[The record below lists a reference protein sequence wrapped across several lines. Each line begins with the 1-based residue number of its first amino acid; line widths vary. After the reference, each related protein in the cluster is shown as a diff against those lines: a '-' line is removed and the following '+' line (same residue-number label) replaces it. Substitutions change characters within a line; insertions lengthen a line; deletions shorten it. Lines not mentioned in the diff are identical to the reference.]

1 MKLAEGRILA
11 DRYEIIEPIGAG
23 GMAIVYKALD
33 LKLERII
40 TVKVLREEYITDDDF
55 LKRFNIEARSAA
67 SLSNSNIVNV
77 YDVGKEGDIN
87 FIIMEYIDGVTL
99 KELIVRRAPF
109 DNEEALGVAIQIA
122 SALSHAHKNGII
134 HRDIKPQNIMVT
146 KTGIVKVTDF
156 GIARNAESQTTTT
169 SSNAMGS
176 VHYFSPEQARGKY
189 VDFRS
194 DIYALG
200 IIMYEMSTGTLPF
213 DGDSAVA
220 VALKHI
226 NEDLPDMREINPD
239 VSISVLRISEKA
251 ADKASSKR
259 YASADEMLVDLKKA
273 MTNESGDFI
282 KPAATGVGSFT
293 RVLEKDEFESIND
306 AKYDYDDDDDDYY
319 GDYDEDDDD
328 DDFYD
333 EEEYLDKRT
342 ERKIIIAA
350 ICTAIAIIALI
361 SSIGFWLLNGGDEA
375 KPTTS
380 SPMVPLHG
388 LTLEQAKDILDDRDI
403 TIGQVDEAYDDAVRE
418 GLIIEQTPAHG
429 EPIASGSTIAV
440 TISKGTDKIEVPTT
454 TNKIIADVYTMR
466 EFANN
471 IFALEEEYVYSDDYP
486 NHVVISQEPE
496 AGSMAARGTTI
507 QLKVSQGKEM
517 KKVLVPNL
525 LGDTE
530 EVAKR
535 KLEENN
541 LRIGQ
546 VTTGSSDDYPV
557 GQVFKQSY
565 DGGKEVNEGTSITF
579 IVSAGKREETQP
591 TEAPATDAP
600 TTDAPT
606 TDASATEAPTTEAP
620 PSESPDPNSYGPIPT
635 ATINIPAPVGELN
648 SGAVR
653 VYVEKIANGVAERIY
668 DRAGLQSTDFPLSV
682 PVSGRGPFEVQV
694 YVNDQLKS
702 RENYDLGPDPY

>member
-1 MKLAEGRILA
+1 MKLAEGRVLA

-33 LKLERII
+33 LKLERIV
-40 TVKVLREEYITDDDF
+40 TVKVLREEYITDNEF

-109 DNEEALGVAIQIA
+109 DNEETLGVAIQIA
-122 SALSHAHKNGII
+122 SALSHAHKNNIV

-146 KTGIVKVTDF
+146 KGGIVKVTDF

-200 IIMYEMSTGTLPF
+200 IIMFEMSTGTLPF

-226 NEDLPDMREINPD
+226 NEDLPDMREINPE
-239 VSISVLRISEKA
+239 VSLSVMRIAEKA
-251 ADKASSKR
+251 ADKGASKR
-259 YASADEMLVDLKKA
+259 YASADEMLADLKKA

-282 KPAATGVGSFT
+282 KLAAGLDSSTRILGSDEVGT
-293 RVLEKDEFESIND
+293 INNS
-306 AKYDYDDDDDDYY
+306 KYDDDDDDYY
-319 GDYDEDDDD
+319 DDEEED

-333 EEEYLDKRT
+333 EEDYLDKRT

-350 ICTAIAIIALI
+350 IFTAIAIIVLI
-361 SSIGFWLLNGGDEA
+361 SSIGFWLYRGGGGGKENPA
-375 KPTTS
+375 QS
-380 SPMVPLHG
+380 SLMVPLQG
-388 LTLEQAKDILDDRDI
+388 LSVEEATAILSAMDI
-403 TIGQVDEAYDDAVRE
+403 TIGQVEEAYNDSYLE
-418 GLIIEQTPAHG
+418 GLIIDQNPAHG
-429 EPIASGSTIAV
+429 QNIVSGSTIAV
-440 TISKGTDKIEVPTT
+440 TISKGTDKIEVPGT
-454 TNKIIADVYTMR
+454 TNKIISDVYTMR

-471 IFALEEEYVYSDDYP
+471 IFSLEEEYVYDDDYP
-486 NHVVISQEPE
+486 NHVVISQDP
-496 AGSMAARGTTI
+496 APGSMAPRGTTI
-507 QLKVSQGKEM
+507 KLKISQGKEV

-530 EVAKR
+530 EAAKR
-535 KLEENN
+535 KLEEND
-541 LRIGQ
+541 LKIGQ
-546 VTTGSSDDYPV
+546 VTKGYSDDYPE

-565 DGGKEVNEGTSITF
+565 DGGKEVNEGTAITF
-579 IVSAGKREETQP
+579 IISSGKRPET
-591 TEAPATDAP
+591 ASN
-600 TTDAPT
+600 TTAEP
-606 TDASATEAPTTEAP
+606 SAP
-620 PSESPDPNSYGPIPT
+620 PLATAIPPDQTNAPQTEFIRTTNISIPSPDDALKLGP
-635 ATINIPAPVGELN
+635 
-648 SGAVR
+648 VR
-653 VYVEKIANGVAERIY
+653 VYVNKIIDGNTERIY
-668 DRAGLQSTDFPLSV
+668 ERGGLTLGDFPLSV
-682 PVSGRGPFEVQV
+682 QISGNNPFEIEV
-694 YVNDQLKS
+694 YVNGQLKS
-702 RENYDLGPDPY
+702 REKFDLTQGG

>member
-1 MKLAEGRILA
+1 MKLAEGRVLA

-33 LKLERII
+33 LKLERIV

-67 SLSNSNIVNV
+67 RLSNSNIVNV

-109 DNEEALGVAIQIA
+109 DNEEVLGVAIQIA

-146 KTGIVKVTDF
+146 KSGIVKVTDF

-169 SSNAMGS
+169 SSNSMGS

-200 IIMYEMSTGTLPF
+200 IIMFEMATGTLPF
-213 DGDSAVA
+213 DGESAVA

-226 NEDLPDMREINPD
+226 NEDLPDIREINSK
-239 VSISVLRISEKA
+239 VSLSVLRIAEKA

-259 YASADEMLVDLKKA
+259 YASANEMLVDLKKA

-282 KPAATGVGSFT
+282 KHAPSALDSATRILGA
-293 RVLEKDEFESIND
+293 DEVETINNTAHNVD
-306 AKYDYDDDDDDYY
+306 YDDGYYDDDYDSGYYDDDD
-319 GDYDEDDDD
+319 
-328 DDFYD
+328 D

-350 ICTAIAIIALI
+350 IFTAIAIITLI
-361 SSIGFWLLNGGDEA
+361 TCIGIWVYKGGRNNNVPSGSSTA
-375 KPTTS
+375 
-380 SPMVPLHG
+380 MVPLQG
-388 LTLEQAKDILDDRDI
+388 LSVEAAEKILDGMNI
-403 TIGQVDEAYDDAVRE
+403 TIGQIEEAYDDTHE
-418 GLIIEQTPAHG
+418 KGLIIAQTPSYG
-429 EPIASGSTIAV
+429 EPIVSGSTISV
-440 TISKGTDKIEVPTT
+440 TISKGTDKIEVPSA

-471 IFALEEEYVYSDDYP
+471 IFALEEEYVYNDDYP
-486 NHVVISQEPE
+486 NHVVISQVPE
-496 AGSMAARGTTI
+496 AGSMASRGTTI
-507 QLKVSQGKEM
+507 KLTVSQGKEL

-525 LGDTE
+525 LGDSE
-530 EVAKR
+530 EEAKR
-535 KLEENN
+535 KLEDND
-541 LRIGQ
+541 LKIGQ
-546 VTTGSSDDYPV
+546 VTTGHSDDFPV

-565 DGGKEVNEGTSITF
+565 DGGKEVNEGTAITF
-579 IVSAGKREETQP
+579 IISAGPRPEQP
-591 TEAPATDAP
+591 TDAP
-600 TTDAPT
+600 TDP
-606 TDASATEAPTTEAP
+606 SAP
-620 PSESPDPNSYGPIPT
+620 PTSTEVPPDQNPPNNDGLIPT
-635 ATINIPAPVGELN
+635 ATISVPAPMHAINLGP
-648 SGAVR
+648 VR
-653 VYVEKIANGVAERIY
+653 VHINKIADGNTEQVYERG
-668 DRAGLQSTDFPLSV
+668 GLVLQDFPLSV
-682 PVSGRGPFEVQV
+682 PVSGLGPFEIQV
-694 YVNDQLKS
+694 YVNGQLES
-702 RENYDLGPDPY
+702 RENFDLGPDPY

>member
-1 MKLAEGRILA
+1 MRLAEGRILA

-33 LKLERII
+33 LKLERIV

-109 DNEEALGVAIQIA
+109 DNEETLGVAIQIA

-146 KTGIVKVTDF
+146 RAGVVKVTDF

-226 NEDLPDMREINPD
+226 NEDLPDMREINPA
-239 VSISVLRISEKA
+239 VSISVMRISEKA

-282 KPAATGVGSFT
+282 KHAASGLNSST
-293 RVLEKDEFESIND
+293 RVLEKGEIESIND
-306 AKYDYDDDDDDYY
+306 ADYDYDRDYDDDDDY
-319 GDYDEDDDD
+319 DYDEDEDDD
-328 DDFYD
+328 GDFD
-333 EEEYLDKRT
+333 EDEYLDKRT

-361 SSIGFWLLNGGDEA
+361 TTIGIWLFNGGDDA

-380 SPMVPLHG
+380 SPMIPLHG
-388 LTLEQAKDILDDRDI
+388 LTVDEAKKYLDPMEI
-403 TIGQVDEAYDDAVRE
+403 AIGQVDEAYDDNVRE
-418 GLIIEQTPAHG
+418 GLIIEQNPAHG
-429 EPIASGSTIAV
+429 EPIAAGSTIAV
-440 TISKGTDKIEVPTT
+440 TISKGTDKIEVPSA
-454 TNKIIADVYTMR
+454 TNKVIADVYTMR

-486 NHVVISQEPE
+486 NHVVISQIPE

-507 QLKVSQGKEM
+507 KLKVSQGKEM

-535 KLEENN
+535 KLEDND
-541 LRIGQ
+541 LKIGQ
-546 VTTGSSDDYPV
+546 VTTGYSDDYPK

-579 IVSAGKREETQP
+579 IISAGKREEASP
-591 TEAPATDAP
+591 TDTPAAETP
-600 TTDAPT
+600 V
-606 TDASATEAPTTEAP
+606 TEAPTDPNASPNPTA
-620 PSESPDPNSYGPIPT
+620 SPDPNSFGPVPT
-635 ATINIPAPVGELN
+635 ATIGIPAPDIEL
-648 SGAVR
+648 GAGPVK
-653 VYVEKIANGVAERIY
+653 VHVDKISNGVTERIY
-668 DRAGLQSTDFPLSV
+668 EREGLAESDFPLSV
-682 PVSGRGPFEVQV
+682 PVSGRDPFEVQV
-694 YVNDQLKS
+694 YVNGTLKS
-702 RENYDLGPDPY
+702 RENFDLGPDPY